1 MAAARVV
8 DRPSGANEERSTR
21 TRLRF
26 LAFGLS
32 RYLLLPV
39 LLIAGPL
46 FASMAVGVDTHNL
59 LYDFKGGLYNAGVA
73 ILHGHSPYRGTFLA
87 HQAAIMRAGHIAL
100 GETTKRPF
108 SVPVYPAAANVAI
121 VPLSALPLWLAGSIY
136 TLGSIA
142 AMLGGIWLLGVRDWR
157 CFALVSLSWPFLY
170 GMYLGAINPFL
181 VLGAGV
187 AWRWRHRLWPPAL
200 GLATIVAL
208 KIFPWTLAAWLL
220 FTRRWRTLALTV
232 VACGLLT
239 FGAWAAIGFHGLAQY
254 PQMLSNVSYLQEGRA
269 DSVVTVLVVAGAGP
283 SLASVGAIALALGV
297 LGLAW
302 RAARRPDG
310 DRRAFGLVVIAALMG
325 TPIVWEHYMVLVFI
339 PIAMLSPRASRLWL
353 VPVVLPIVELMSR
366 IVIPD
371 SSRLQ
376 AYSPNALR
384 GALPWL
390 CVEVALTVLLCT
402 TVEQRA
408 AVRAKLRGLVPA
420 PRAKRSPLAA

>member
-1 MAAARVV
+1 ME
-8 DRPSGANEERSTR
+8 EERSAR
-21 TRLRF
+21 ARLRF
-26 LAFGLS
+26 LASGLG
-32 RYLLLPV
+32 RYLLLPA

-46 FASMAVGVDTHNL
+46 LASMAVGVDTHNL

-73 ILHGHSPYRGTFLA
+73 ILHGNSPYRGVFLA

-100 GETTKRPF
+100 GETTRHPF

-121 VPLSALPLWLAGSIY
+121 LPLSALPLWPAASIY

-187 AWRWRHRLWPPAL
+187 AWRWRDRLWPPAL
-200 GLATIVAL
+200 GLATIIAL
-208 KIFPWTLAAWLL
+208 KIFPWTLGAWLL
-220 FTRRWRTLALTV
+220 FTRRWRALALTV
-232 VACGLLT
+232 VACGVVT

-269 DSVVTVLVVAGAGP
+269 DSVVTALVVAGVGP
-283 SLASVGAIALALGV
+283 SFASVVAIVLALGV

-310 DRRAFGLVVIAALMG
+310 DRRAFGLVVIAALTG

-339 PIAMLSPRASRLWL
+339 PIAMLSPRVSRLWL

-366 IVIPD
+366 IVLPD

-390 CVEVALTVLLCT
+390 CVEVALTTLLCT

-408 AVRAKLRGLVPA
+408 AVRA
-420 PRAKRSPLAA
+420 